1 MAAVATFDA
10 DGLWLSTSVCEG
22 AACPAAASVG
32 MRWGRWVDGPEPGDA
47 VVDHAK
53 ALVELRRQLG
63 AHVSER
69 VRFSHSGY
77 DGAHPRPQ
85 ELTSEDAVACVFL
98 KGTALLSVR
107 TSAGFTGVL
116 CEAGD
121 WVWLP
126 AGVPHVFDAGESPD
140 VVFLRQSAGRRG
152 WFPLHTGRSLPP
164 GLPPMEAFVEHLL
177 HELGEDIEGSEA

>member
-77 DGAHPRPQ
+77 DGA
-85 ELTSEDAVACVFL
+85 
-98 KGTALLSVR
+98 R
-107 TSAGFTGVL
+107 TR
-116 CEAGD
+116 
-121 WVWLP
+121 WP
-126 AGVPHVFDAGESPD
+126 AFS
-140 VVFLRQSAGRRG
+140 
-152 WFPLHTGRSLPP
+152 
-164 GLPPMEAFVEHLL
+164 
-177 HELGEDIEGSEA
+177 